1 MCTGCMCINSVCRCR
16 YFAHHLSDKPHNI
29 PYHHGYEKRNEKN
42 CLIIVRTKSYLL
54 PTYILKFQKFLEKRK
69 DEFNS
74 SNCNMRAETFRKRK
88 QFAIDLNFSTK
99 YFADRKFK
107 FVEKVIVGW

>member
-1 MCTGCMCINSVCRCR
+1 MSVVVVT
-16 YFAHHLSDKPHNI
+16 LLITLVTKPHNI

-42 CLIIVRTKSYLL
+42 CLIIVRTKSYSLL
-54 PTYILKFQKFLEKRK
+54 TYISKFQKFLEKKRT

-88 QFAIDLNFSTK
+88 QFAMDLNFSTK
-99 YFADRKFK
+99 HFADRKLK
-107 FVEKVIVGW
+107 FVEKVIVA